1 MQKLPANHEQCW
13 ELIPWVV
20 NGRASDAE
28 QRAVSAHAEGCA
40 ECREELVRH
49 REIHSHMRGT
59 DDVIT
64 APTAS
69 WQALLAHIDEQ
80 SAAETARPHRI
91 KRPWLIAAVWV
102 QAVAV
107 AGLAGALFSS
117 FDSREPVYTTLSTP
131 QPVDRRAA
139 VRVVFAPTAKLNDI
153 NQLLHLVECDIVS
166 GPSEAG
172 VFTLATD
179 EGKDVHGIISKLREH
194 SEVLFAEPTQMMG
207 QMSTGTPR

>member
-13 ELIPWVV
+13 ELIPWIV

-28 QRAVSAHAEGCA
+28 QRAALAHAEDCA
-40 ECREELVRH
+40 ECREELARH
-49 REIHSHMRGT
+49 REIQSHMRGN

-80 SAAETARPHRI
+80 STAEAARPHRI

-102 QAVAV
+102 QAVAI
-107 AGLAGALFSS
+107 AGLAGALFSYVA
-117 FDSREPVYTTLSTP
+117 SREPVYTTLSTP
-131 QPVDRRAA
+131 QSVDRRAA

-153 NQLLHLVECDIVS
+153 NQLLHQVDCDIIS

-179 EGKDVHGIISKLREH
+179 EGKDVHGIISTLREH
-194 SEVLFAEPTQMMG
+194 PEVLFAEPSQMTG
-207 QMSTGTPR
+207 QVGTPR